1 MTIKFIQAVPENME
15 QQNITILIVDD
26 TAANLQIL
34 TSIVTSEGY
43 NILLAQT
50 GEEALRIANEYH
62 PDIILLDI
70 MMPQMDG
77 FAVCRQLKANPA
89 TRPIPVIFVTARTDV
104 EAVEK
109 GFDVGGD
116 DYVPKPFNDRVL
128 LARLKNH
135 VERFQRERELSLNRK
150 RLNTALD
157 AAQIGSF
164 TIRLPSKEWI
174 PDEQLRRL
182 LEIESTEESFDLN
195 TWYHRIIEED
205 RENCILKIE
214 RCIARGT
221 FSKFKFRVKDSN
233 DKIKWFRCS
242 MQISERND
250 KDEPVLIVGVNV
262 DTTKEQNMLQTIHE
276 QEDSIAQS
284 RKLKAMGQLTG
295 GIAHDFNN
303 MLATILGF
311 SELLTDE
318 LSDNEELSYY
328 CKNITITCERAA
340 ALTSQLLTF
349 SRKSGNI
356 TTVIDLHALI
366 KNTIELMRHSISSN
380 IEIKHNCKAEEHF
393 ILGENSPLQ
402 NIILNIGFNA
412 RDAMPDGGIIELTT
426 ENVSIT
432 TDEAKHMPMEIN
444 AGHYILLNV
453 RDTGLG
459 MEKEVL
465 EKVFEPFFTTKGQ
478 GKGTGL
484 GLSSVYGT
492 INAHNGCIYADSV
505 IGEGT
510 TFHIYFPLTD
520 LKPKNASDTSQNRIT
535 QKAVTHGTI
544 LIIDDEIAIRKMLG
558 KTLEY
563 VGFDVIDA
571 KSGHIGVKIYEEEQ
585 DKITAVIL
593 DVMMPEMDGVEVYRE
608 LIKINPDVKVL
619 ISTGY
624 ANTQQTME
632 LEKMGVTNF
641 LRKPYRQSD
650 LVDAV
655 NALHQVP
662 NTSNDE

>member
-1 MTIKFIQAVPENME
+1 ME
-15 QQNITILIVDD
+15 KHNITILIVDD

-50 GEEALRIANEYH
+50 GEEAIKIANDYH
-62 PDIILLDI
+62 PDIILLDV

-135 VERFQRERELSLNRK
+135 VERFQRERELSINRE

-164 TIRLPSKEWI
+164 TIKLPERDWI

-182 LEIESTEESFDLN
+182 FGIESDENSYDLN
-195 TWYHRIIEED
+195 TWYDQILD
-205 RENCILKIE
+205 KDKENTILKIE
-214 RCIARGT
+214 RCIAKST
-221 FSKFKFRVKDSN
+221 FSKFEFRIKNKQD
-233 DKIKWFRCS
+233 DIKWFRCS
-242 MQISERND
+242 MQVSERNE
-250 KDEPVLIVGVNV
+250 KGEAVLLVGVNV
-262 DTTKEQNMLQTIHE
+262 DTTKEQNMLETIRK
-276 QEDSIAQS
+276 QEDTLAQS

-311 SELLTDE
+311 SELLADE
-318 LSDNEELSYY
+318 LEDNEELSYY
-328 CKNITITCERAA
+328 CKNITDTCERAA

-366 KNTIELMRHSISSN
+366 KNTLELLRHSISKN
-380 IEIKHNCKAEEHF
+380 IELKYDLKANEHF

-402 NIILNIGFNA
+402 NILLNMGFNA
-412 RDAMPDGGIIELTT
+412 RDAMGDKGSIIISTQ
-426 ENVSIT
+426 NVT
-432 TDEAKHMPMEIN
+432 FNDEEAKKMPMEIN
-444 AGHYILLNV
+444 AGHYICMDV
-453 RDTGLG
+453 RDTGSG
-459 MEKEVL
+459 MKKEVL
-465 EKVFEPFFTTKGQ
+465 DKIFDPFFTTKGQ

-484 GLSSVYGT
+484 GLSSAYGT
-492 INAHNGCIYADSV
+492 INAHNGSIRAESE
-505 IGEGT
+505 IGAGT
-510 TFHIYFPLTD
+510 VFHIYFPLTD
-520 LKPKNASDTSQNRIT
+520 LKPKQEVQAGKVVKSENIEGGL
-535 QKAVTHGTI
+535 V
-544 LIIDDEIAIRKMLG
+544 LVIDDEVAIRKMLC

-563 VGFDVIDA
+563 VGYDVIEA
-571 KSGHIGVKIYEEEQ
+571 KTGRDGIDIYQEKQ
-585 DKITAVIL
+585 DSITAVIL
-593 DVMMPEMDGVEVYRE
+593 DVIMPEMDGVAVYRE
-608 LIKINPDVKVL
+608 LRKINPDVKVL

-624 ANTQQTME
+624 ASNKQTLE
-632 LEKMGVTNF
+632 LESMGVLGF

-650 LVDAV
+650 LVSAV
-655 NALHQVP
+655 NAIHEDKLLP
-662 NTSNDE
+662 ENDKYR